1 MAKVK
6 YTKELLEQNIK
17 DCYSFAELCRRLGLK
32 PGGTNPKTLRK
43 KLEEFGIDY
52 SHFTGQ
58 GWNVGLKFKPR
69 TAKDLSEI
77 LTKDST
83 YQSYKL
89 LQRLIKE
96 NVKEYK
102 CEICGNS
109 EWMGNPIPLQLHHI
123 DGEHTNNELS
133 NLQILCPNCHAQTDN
148 YAGKKN
154 KIVESNPNH
163 KKVSSI

>member
-32 PGGTNPKTLRK
+32 PGGSNPKTLRK

-52 SHFTGQ
+52 SHFIGQ

-109 EWMGNPIPLQLHHI
+109 EWMGKPIPLQLHHI

-154 KIVESNPNH
+154 QIVESNPNH

>member
-1 MAKVK
+1 M
-6 YTKELLEQNIK
+6 
-17 DCYSFAELCRRLGLK
+17 
-32 PGGTNPKTLRK
+32 RK

-109 EWMGNPIPLQLHHI
+109 EWMG
-123 DGEHTNNELS
+123 ETNS
-133 NLQILCPNCHAQTDN
+133 FTVTSHRWRTYKQ
-148 YAGKKN
+148 
-154 KIVESNPNH
+154 
-163 KKVSSI
+163 

>member
-32 PGGTNPKTLRK
+32 PGGSNPKTLRK

-96 NVKEYK
+96 NVKKYK

-109 EWMGNPIPLQLHHI
+109 EWMGKPIPLQLHHI

-154 KIVESNPNH
+154 QIVKSNPNH

>member
-1 MAKVK
+1 MASTLKNYQSRTLKIATHSQNYVEDQGLDLIRRHCEK
-6 YTKELLEQNIK
+6 NQKNLEQII
-17 DCYSFAELCRRLGLK
+17 L
-32 PGGTNPKTLRK
+32 
-43 KLEEFGIDY
+43 
-52 SHFTGQ
+52 GQ

-69 TAKDLSEI
+69 TAKDLSE
-77 LTKDST
+77 TKDST

-102 CEICGNS
+102 CVVIVNGCK
-109 EWMGNPIPLQLHHI
+109 IPLHHI

-154 KIVESNPNH
+154 QIVESNPNH